1 MKIKAVAFPP
11 YNQGTQYN
19 RCSRW
24 TADKGPSLKVLYF
37 GLPTCKFSVECN
49 MYSLQCAVEQVPGL
63 HIAGPAQYRPNGLG
77 ISEDWLGI
85 EETYM
90 KRRKCGKFP

>member
-1 MKIKAVAFPP
+1 
-11 YNQGTQYN
+11 
-19 RCSRW
+19 
-24 TADKGPSLKVLYF
+24 
-37 GLPTCKFSVECN
+37 

>member
-1 MKIKAVAFPP
+1 
-11 YNQGTQYN
+11 
-19 RCSRW
+19 
-24 TADKGPSLKVLYF
+24 
-37 GLPTCKFSVECN
+37 

-90 KRRKCGKFP
+90 KRRKCGKFPKSRIIYFLRHVKFIWCSFVTFPKAGLSVAHTHSKEKCNCN